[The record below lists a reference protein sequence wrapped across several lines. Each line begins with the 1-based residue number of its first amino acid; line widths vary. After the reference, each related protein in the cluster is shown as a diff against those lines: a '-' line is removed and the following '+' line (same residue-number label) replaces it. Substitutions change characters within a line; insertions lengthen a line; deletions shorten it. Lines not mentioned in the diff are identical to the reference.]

1 MASLK
6 MEGREMDIIKLQE
19 SLKSLENDLIEE
31 IRLELML
38 RTHWVV
44 SDGLTRDLFDLMGIP
59 VSSWISGGSRTTYH
73 YVDQMSR
80 WVTDLIEQSRY
91 DSVMTVQ
98 DVKDDGFLGDR
109 DASVVVQTLLSLGVF
124 SWEWFKDSSYFYG
137 FITDVKD
144 DGLDS
149 ALANLELNLKH
160 MRFSWKDE
168 V

>member
-1 MASLK
+1 
-6 MEGREMDIIKLQE
+6 MDIIKLQE
-19 SLKSLENDLIEE
+19 SLKSLEDDLIEE

-59 VSSWISGGSRTTYH
+59 VSSWISGGSHATYH
-73 YVDQMSR
+73 HMEQMSG
-80 WVTDLIEQSRY
+80 WVTDLIEQGRY

-98 DVKDDGFLGDR
+98 DVKDDEFPGN
-109 DASVVVQTLLSLGVF
+109 ASVVVQTLLSLGVF

-160 MRFSWKDE
+160 MRFSWNE
-168 V
+168 A